1 MAYKCSTYTR
11 KQLHYPLQI
20 SVSKLH
26 TNIFFRFESICVHY
40 LHPNNMVSSELFA
53 LQRNLP
59 LEKICCIHCFDDF
72 SGLDFSSFISTGN
85 MCNLCQWK
93 RKLSPQNNK
102 KISLLLMKT
111 RNLKMKK
118 RALKSFSV
126 NTRVKRKST
135 SNEFEILT

>member
-1 MAYKCSTYTR
+1 MLYIQGNSYIITY
-11 KQLHYPLQI
+11 
-20 SVSKLH
+20 SKFLCVNVAH
-26 TNIFFRFESICVHY
+26 KYFFSAFESICVPSIYILIAWFHQNFLHY
-40 LHPNNMVSSELFA
+40 YNATCLWG
-53 LQRNLP
+53 
-59 LEKICCIHCFDDF
+59 KKCCIHCIDDF

-118 RALKSFSV
+118 CALKISAY
-126 NTRVKRKST
+126 KHAC
-135 SNEFEILT
+135 